1 MFKPCGGVSL
11 MGLTGT
17 SSRSTLMPMAREDED
32 GSKRKFV
39 FSGRT
44 SSSSCHE
51 RFEGLCRRC
60 DEGDV
65 AE

>member
-1 MFKPCGGVSL
+1 MLEPCGGVSL

-17 SSRSTLMPMAREDED
+17 SSKSTLILMDLLEA

-39 FSGRT
+39 FSGLT